1 MGEAKNIYFTCL
13 NCCDFCGSPMFC
25 CTTPTSPT
33 MNITVVHGFSK
44 IPLTLD
50 NLSESTLDDL
60 ATQLQEKTGVPKE
73 SQKII
78 FKGKTLSDR
87 SQCLDNLGLKP
98 GAKLMLIGKKFCPEE
113 EAAFRQLD
121 DIKSQAQSL
130 ATKLEEL
137 EKDFINVSG
146 AFLSKELVPDRLD
159 QMRKVILSLSEQG
172 MKLLTSLDAVR
183 LERNSDTALSEAAK
197 SEFEVNRKSLVH
209 RVNSLMDAVDSL
221 LIKVDDM
228 KEGLFAHPRCSRI

>member
-1 MGEAKNIYFTCL
+1 MGEAKYIYFTCL
-13 NCCDFCGSPMFC
+13 NCCDFCGSPMSC
-25 CTTPTSPT
+25 CTTPSSPT
-33 MNITVVHGFSK
+33 MNITVVHGSSK

-146 AFLSKELVPDRLD
+146 GFLSKELVADRLD
-159 QMRKVILSLSEQG
+159 LPGGNAKGNPVAQRAGNEATHLLGRRTARRKFGYGPLGSCQE
-172 MKLLTSLDAVR
+172 
-183 LERNSDTALSEAAK
+183 
-197 SEFEVNRKSLVH
+197 
-209 RVNSLMDAVDSL
+209 
-221 LIKVDDM
+221 
-228 KEGLFAHPRCSRI
+228 